1 MPKGHLENK
10 TISLFFIISND
21 ENDVDLIAFNY
32 NNDIVTLVQKDTTS
46 FSEDDKSTYEFT
58 KCIIVVMMIEW
69 VAELYNVNLDDLDE
83 NQLTKYGINITTI
96 KNTDDDGNEQD
107 IITNFSIDLN
117 QFESSTKSL
126 QGSTNTDD
134 ETTSFSTVEPSVSLQ
149 LGKSNSDSIDL
160 IVKVKDLSENSTA
173 KCEIYMIPDSGTAF
187 ETGQSKLVGKINNCK
202 NGNNSYTVSNL
213 KSNSKY
219 TFQVVLEE
227 DLSLGLTKQVVG
239 DKYVTF
245 STTSLNEKTTPITT
259 TGSNEIATNPKTGV
273 ISAYITMI
281 AAAIS
286 FISLILLYL
295 KGRKEKILEI

>member
-1 MPKGHLENK
+1 MKKTVKTLFIVFLFFCYLSK
-10 TISLFFIISND
+10 VFASTISWQQITNKWRQWVTDDEIRVTVTSDDNHLNIKD

-58 KCIIVVMMIEW
+58 KYIIVVMMIEW

-160 IVKVKDLSENSTA
+160 IVKVNNLSENSTA
-173 KCEIYMIPDSGTAF
+173 KCEIYMISDSGTAF
-187 ETGQSKLVGKINNCK
+187 ETGQS
-202 NGNNSYTVSNL
+202 
-213 KSNSKY
+213 
-219 TFQVVLEE
+219 
-227 DLSLGLTKQVVG
+227 
-239 DKYVTF
+239 
-245 STTSLNEKTTPITT
+245 
-259 TGSNEIATNPKTGV
+259 
-273 ISAYITMI
+273 
-281 AAAIS
+281 
-286 FISLILLYL
+286 
-295 KGRKEKILEI
+295 